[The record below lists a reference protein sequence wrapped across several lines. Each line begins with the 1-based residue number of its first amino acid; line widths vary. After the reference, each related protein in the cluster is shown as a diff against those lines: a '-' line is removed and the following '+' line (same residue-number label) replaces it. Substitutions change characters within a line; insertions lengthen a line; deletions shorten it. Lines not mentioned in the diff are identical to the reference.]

1 MMSQI
6 KIVNLE
12 EGRPAVT
19 DALARLQMELRLTR
33 GSRIKVLKLIHGFG
47 SSGRGGKLRPAVR
60 RHLDTQRGRGY
71 LKFYIPGER
80 LSIFDEDT
88 RRALDLC
95 PALRSDPD
103 LERHNN
109 GVTVV
114 VL

>member
-1 MMSQI
+1 MSEL
-6 KIVNLE
+6 KTVNLE
-12 EGRPAVT
+12 AGRPAVP

-33 GSRIKVLKLIHGFG
+33 GTRITALKLIHGFG

-60 RHLDTQRGRGY
+60 RFLDTQQGRGY

-80 LSIFDEDT
+80 LSIFNEET
-88 RRALDLC
+88 RRALDRC

-109 GVTVV
+109 GITVV

>member
-1 MMSQI
+1 MSQV

-12 EGRPAVT
+12 EGKPAVS
-19 DALARLQMELRLTR
+19 DALRRLQMELRLTR
-33 GSRIKVLKLIHGFG
+33 GTKIRVLKLIHGFG

-60 RHLDTQRGRGY
+60 RQLEVQRGRGY

-80 LSIFDEDT
+80 FSIFDEAT

-109 GVTVV
+109 GVTFV